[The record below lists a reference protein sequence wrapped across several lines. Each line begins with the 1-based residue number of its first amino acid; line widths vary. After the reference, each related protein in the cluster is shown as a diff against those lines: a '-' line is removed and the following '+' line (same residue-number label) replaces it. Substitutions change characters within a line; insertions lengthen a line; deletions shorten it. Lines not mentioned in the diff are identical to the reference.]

1 MQEAPDLS
9 GRGSAQS
16 LRPTRKYVSDEESM
30 QLGSAINLL
39 INNRVRLEVLMD
51 ETDGVLLSSDLNG
64 NPSSQEESP
73 LALHLGGGAAPLT
86 DVLRVHEWS
95 KTAADYIS
103 I

>member
-1 MQEAPDLS
+1 
-9 GRGSAQS
+9 
-16 LRPTRKYVSDEESM
+16 
-30 QLGSAINLL
+30 
-39 INNRVRLEVLMD
+39 MD